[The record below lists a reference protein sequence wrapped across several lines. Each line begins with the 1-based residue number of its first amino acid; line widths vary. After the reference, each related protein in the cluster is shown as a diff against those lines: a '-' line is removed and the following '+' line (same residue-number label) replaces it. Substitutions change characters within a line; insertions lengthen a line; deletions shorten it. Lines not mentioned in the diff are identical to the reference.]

1 MEAQGLF
8 ALAAAIAV
16 GCGAIG
22 AGIGDGLVSSKVI
35 EGITRQPESWSI
47 DVYYVRCDRFNRSDA
62 YHRCSSCVY
71 FVIQIITRRNNLG

>member
-35 EGITRQPESWSI
+35 EGTDLIRSIMLKRSVSRQSI
-47 DVYYVRCDRFNRSDA
+47 W
-62 YHRCSSCVY
+62 
-71 FVIQIITRRNNLG
+71 

>member
-22 AGIGDGLVSSKVI
+22 AGIGEVLYLAK
-35 EGITRQPESWSI
+35 
-47 DVYYVRCDRFNRSDA
+47 
-62 YHRCSSCVY
+62 
-71 FVIQIITRRNNLG
+71 

>member
-1 MEAQGLF
+1 MEVQGLF

-35 EGITRQPESWSI
+35 EGIARQPMATKVVAKDMDSETNTKLI
-47 DVYYVRCDRFNRSDA
+47 EDA
-62 YHRCSSCVY
+62 IAKLDSKT
-71 FVIQIITRRNNLG
+71 IGL

>member
-22 AGIGDGLVSSKVI
+22 AGIGDGLVSSY
-35 EGITRQPESWSI
+35 TP
-47 DVYYVRCDRFNRSDA
+47 
-62 YHRCSSCVY
+62 
-71 FVIQIITRRNNLG
+71 T

>member
-22 AGIGDGLVSSKVI
+22 AGIGDGPCI
-35 EGITRQPESWSI
+35 
-47 DVYYVRCDRFNRSDA
+47 
-62 YHRCSSCVY
+62 
-71 FVIQIITRRNNLG
+71 

>member
-22 AGIGDGLVSSKVI
+22 AGIGG
-35 EGITRQPESWSI
+35 
-47 DVYYVRCDRFNRSDA
+47 RS
-62 YHRCSSCVY
+62 C
-71 FVIQIITRRNNLG
+71 I